1 MANMIQVEEEYLNHL
16 IYISEHDVLTGVLNR
31 YGLKRKIG
39 ELFNPEGEGFL
50 CVADIDDFK
59 SINDAC
65 GHIIGDLV
73 LRAFGQ
79 CLNGIRHSSVARLGG
94 DEFFVFIGG
103 IKTEEEVMKE
113 FEALKDRVNAISI
126 PELGNLKIT
135 FSLGAH
141 YFKGNIDE
149 VKAIAYSKADKLCY
163 ESKKKEGNSVTLGC

>member
-50 CVADIDDFK
+50 CVADIDDF
-59 SINDAC
+59 N
-65 GHIIGDLV
+65 
-73 LRAFGQ
+73 
-79 CLNGIRHSSVARLGG
+79 SSVARLGG

-126 PELGNLKIT
+126 PELGDIKIT
-135 FSLGAH
+135 FSMGAH
-141 YFKGNIDE
+141 YFKGNIEE

-163 ESKKKEGNSVTLGC
+163 ESKKKEGNSVTIC

>member
-1 MANMIQVEEEYLNHL
+1 MIQVEKSYLDQL

-31 YGLKRKIG
+31 YGLKKRIG

-50 CVADIDDFK
+50 CVADIDNFK
-59 SINDAC
+59 TINDAC
-65 GHIIGDLV
+65 GHMTGDKV

-79 CLNGIRHSSVARLGG
+79 CLEAIKDSSVARLGG
-94 DEFFVFIGG
+94 DEFFIFIDG

-113 FEALKDRVNAISI
+113 YDALKDRVNAIVI
-126 PELGNLKIT
+126 PELGDLKMT

-149 VKAIAYSKADKLCY
+149 VKAIAYTKADKLCY
-163 ESKKKEGNSVTLGC
+163 ESKKKEGNSVTIA

>member
-59 SINDAC
+59 TINDAC

-94 DEFFVFIGG
+94 DDI
-103 IKTEEEVMKE
+103 TNNS
-113 FEALKDRVNAISI
+113 LSI
-126 PELGNLKIT
+126 I
-135 FSLGAH
+135 
-141 YFKGNIDE
+141 
-149 VKAIAYSKADKLCY
+149 
-163 ESKKKEGNSVTLGC
+163 